1 MTGCREPLAV
11 NRRLR
16 LFGGVVGWGIPRTN
30 PWIAVTPTLLKTTG
44 FLLVVIV
51 ANALGNVVLGY
62 GMEQVGSIASYSPA
76 DLIYSG
82 LEAMTNPWVLS
93 GVGLLLLFFVAH
105 AIVLSWADLSYVL
118 LVTSIGYVLV
128 AVLSWGFL
136 GERISETRWAG
147 TLLVTLGVA
156 LAGSTPV
163 STLDKSQAGDET

>member
-1 MTGCREPLAV
+1 M
-11 NRRLR
+11 
-16 LFGGVVGWGIPRTN
+16 
-30 PWIAVTPTLLKTTG
+30 KTTA
-44 FLLVVIV
+44 FLLVVII
-51 ANALGNVVLGY
+51 AKALGNVVLGH

-82 LEAMTNPWVLS
+82 LQAMANPWVLG
-93 GVGLLLLFFVAH
+93 GVALLLLFFVAH

-136 GERISETRWAG
+136 GETISETRWAG

-163 STLDKSQAGDET
+163 STVEESKGVDGT